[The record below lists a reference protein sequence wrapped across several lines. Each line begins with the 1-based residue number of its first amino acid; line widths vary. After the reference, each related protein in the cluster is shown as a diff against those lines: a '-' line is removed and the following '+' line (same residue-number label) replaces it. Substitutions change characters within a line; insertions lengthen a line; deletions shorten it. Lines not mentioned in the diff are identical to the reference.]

1 MRDRLIELIKSK
13 SCQFYE
19 CSDNRCEE
27 CEHIALFNDDI
38 EKMAD
43 FILAD
48 GWMRPPC
55 QEKDEF
61 FILEKT
67 QDGTQVTKLI
77 VRFVSIYKNR
87 FEIYCD
93 TEARDG
99 GYHFEPCRIGEDIY
113 YTKEEAEQALIGG
126 GQE

>member
-1 MRDRLIELIKSK
+1 MRDKLIQVIRQAEEEFTGLIMHGKFDNPDDIPSREAMIADKLIE
-13 SCQFYE
+13 
-19 CSDNRCEE
+19 
-27 CEHIALFNDDI
+27 
-38 EKMAD
+38 
-43 FILAD
+43 D
-48 GWMRPPC
+48 GWVRLPC

-113 YTKEEAEQALIGG
+113 YTKEEAEQALIDG
-126 GQE
+126 E

>member
-1 MRDRLIELIKSK
+1 MRDKLIQIIKETEAQFNIVREHGKFDNPDDIPSREAMIADKLIE
-13 SCQFYE
+13 
-19 CSDNRCEE
+19 
-27 CEHIALFNDDI
+27 
-38 EKMAD
+38 
-43 FILAD
+43 D

-99 GYHFEPCRIGEDIY
+99 GYHFEPCRIGEDI
-113 YTKEEAEQALIGG
+113 
-126 GQE
+126 

>member
-1 MRDRLIELIKSK
+1 MRDRLIEVLREPTPEIKG
-13 SCQFYE
+13 Y
-19 CSDNRCEE
+19 
-27 CEHIALFNDDI
+27 NDIGVTRMSIVDA
-38 EKMAD
+38 EKAAD
-43 FILAD
+43 RILSD
-48 GWMRPPC
+48 GWIRPPC

-113 YTKEEAEQALIGG
+113 YTEEEAEQALKGG
-126 GQE
+126 A